1 MFVSSPIKWRKVC
14 LIKWREISLDMQK
27 PFLLKIQISIFIH
40 VFFLSQA
47 YLSPKHRR
55 SLELAWFTCGTSGFC
70 NNQSRGNCA
79 WFAVLCVTH
88 QNRMP

>member
-1 MFVSSPIKWRKVC
+1 MFVSSPIKWIKVC

-47 YLSPKHRR
+47 LFVTQTQTEFRTGLVHLWYK
-55 SLELAWFTCGTSGFC
+55 WFL
-70 NNQSRGNCA
+70 Q
-79 WFAVLCVTH
+79 
-88 QNRMP
+88 